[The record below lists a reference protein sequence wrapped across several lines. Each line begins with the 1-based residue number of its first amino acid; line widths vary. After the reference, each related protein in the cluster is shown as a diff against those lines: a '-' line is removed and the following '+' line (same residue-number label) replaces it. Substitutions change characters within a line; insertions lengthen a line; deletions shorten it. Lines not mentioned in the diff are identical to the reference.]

1 MGPWQFGAGLNLGY
15 GDFDDTRVV
24 VDGSAPS
31 VMLTSDYDVT
41 TVAGRLRAAY
51 EIPFEHGYV
60 RPRAD
65 LDVIYTY
72 VPGHA
77 ETGASGTALEVDQ
90 ADQTIFALTPAVE
103 VAGRFDGTGG
113 FILRPYATLGVR
125 FLSDD
130 AWTVDAR
137 LQGAQAEAGT
147 FESSTAMPD
156 TLADL
161 HLGLQVF
168 QVQGW
173 ELNLEY
179 GLQAG
184 DDYVGQ
190 AASGR
195 VAYRF

>member
-1 MGPWQFGAGLNLGY
+1 
-15 GDFDDTRVV
+15 
-24 VDGSAPS
+24 
-31 VMLTSDYDVT
+31 
-41 TVAGRLRAAY
+41 
-51 EIPFEHGYV
+51 
-60 RPRAD
+60 
-65 LDVIYTY
+65 
-72 VPGHA
+72 VPAHDEA
-77 ETGASGTALEVDQ
+77 GASATALEVDQ

-103 VAGRFDGTGG
+103 VAGRFDATDR
-113 FILRPYATLGVR
+113 FVMRPYATLGVR

-147 FESSTAMPD
+147 FESRTAMPD
-156 TLADL
+156 MLADF

-168 QVQGW
+168 QSKGW